1 MTYFVKKNAIFVKTT
16 RPLHLH
22 NAKKE
27 DLTMMTRM
35 MTRSLMMMTRSC
47 QRREK
52 DHRAQFS
59 GTRKQFSPPLILVN
73 TFLKMFTSTIQH
85 CHPVFT
91 DRCSLLEVT
100 KETNNYDGA
109 TIILDPQSKWLH
121 INNFAFQNSWEDTF
135 EIKLFESFFLS
146 FEKKGVSPWRGL
158 NLGETSSPGWENI
171 IWMLWIEVLVSHSH
185 YQNVQ
190 NP

>member
-1 MTYFVKKNAIFVKTT
+1 
-16 RPLHLH
+16 
-22 NAKKE
+22 
-27 DLTMMTRM
+27 MMTRM

-52 DHRAQFS
+52 GPRAQFS
-59 GTRKQFSPPLILVN
+59 GTRKQFSPPLILIN
-73 TFLKMFTSTIQH
+73 TFLKMFTSIIQH
-85 CHPVFT
+85 YHRQVFIVGGYN
-91 DRCSLLEVT
+91 R
-100 KETNNYDGA
+100 ETNNYDGA

-121 INNFAFQNSWEDTF
+121 INNFVFQNSWEDTF
-135 EIKLFESFFLS
+135 ENQLFESFFLS

-158 NLGETSSPGWENI
+158 DLGETSSPGWENI

>member
-1 MTYFVKKNAIFVKTT
+1 
-16 RPLHLH
+16 
-22 NAKKE
+22 
-27 DLTMMTRM
+27 MMTRM
-35 MTRSLMMMTRSC
+35 TRMTRMMTRSC
-47 QRREK
+47 QRRER

-59 GTRKQFSPPLILVN
+59 GTRKQFSPPLILIN

-100 KETNNYDGA
+100 IEKQT
-109 TIILDPQSKWLH
+109 TTTVPQSSSIPSPSDCISTTLCFKTAEKTL
-121 INNFAFQNSWEDTF
+121 F
-135 EIKLFESFFLS
+135 ENQLYESFFLS

-171 IWMLWIEVLVSHSH
+171 I
-185 YQNVQ
+185 
-190 NP
+190 